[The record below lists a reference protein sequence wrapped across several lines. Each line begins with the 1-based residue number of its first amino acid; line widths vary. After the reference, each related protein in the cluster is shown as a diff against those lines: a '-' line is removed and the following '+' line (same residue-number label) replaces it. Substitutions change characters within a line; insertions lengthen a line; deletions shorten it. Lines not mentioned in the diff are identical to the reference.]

1 MPAWNTSKYTQK
13 CKKIIKKWQGHGCV
27 RTFTYWEYH
36 WISDLEWFCIVP
48 SSDLRVVAMI
58 TGAHFSHKVRGQ
70 RNKIYSNNVDFG
82 IFENKLV
89 NAALSQCA
97 VSKTITYLETSW
109 KMSPTVLTFS
119 FSVMSFSGRELDLK
133 IGKFSQISNDPS
145 SSICCRFCQW

>member
-48 SSDLRVVAMI
+48 SSDIKVVAMI

-97 VSKTITYLETSW
+97 VSKTITYLE
-109 KMSPTVLTFS
+109 SPTVLTFS

-133 IGKFSQISNDPS
+133 IGKLSQISNDPS

>member
-1 MPAWNTSKYTQK
+1 M
-13 CKKIIKKWQGHGCV
+13 
-27 RTFTYWEYH
+27 
-36 WISDLEWFCIVP
+36 P

-97 VSKTITYLETSW
+97 VSKTITYLETS
-109 KMSPTVLTFS
+109 
-119 FSVMSFSGRELDLK
+119 
-133 IGKFSQISNDPS
+133 
-145 SSICCRFCQW
+145 